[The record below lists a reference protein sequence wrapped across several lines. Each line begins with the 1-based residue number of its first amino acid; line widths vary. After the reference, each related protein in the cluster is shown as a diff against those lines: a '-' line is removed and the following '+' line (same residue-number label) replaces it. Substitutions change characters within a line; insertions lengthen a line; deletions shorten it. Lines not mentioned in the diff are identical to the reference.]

1 MCVRGAASSVV
12 DPDLGWHLQTAA
24 WILQHHGVPH
34 SDPFSRLTAG
44 APWQA
49 YSWLFDL
56 LLLKLCHWLS
66 LEGMLAFTAAMA
78 AAITAAVYRLTSRA
92 QPDFVKSALLTAAA
106 LACILRD
113 FTPRPWLFTILFFAV
128 ELDVLLDFRQTRRW
142 RTLLWLP
149 PIFALWANL
158 HIQFIDGL
166 LVLAIAAA
174 EPLLARWIGWGERRK
189 NPGALWMTLAGC
201 LAATLANPYG
211 LTIYKTAWVLGSQ
224 AGVLNT
230 VSEMHALAF
239 RSLSDYLLL
248 FLLLATTALLF
259 RRGRPEPFETLLLAM
274 SAVLSFR
281 SGRDAW
287 MLAIV
292 TVAILSARWVQESEE
307 PRRMPAWSL
316 AVTMGAAAAV
326 TAAGAMALHV
336 SNAGLRTMEAKEL
349 PVQAVEVVQQR
360 HYSGPLFND
369 YNWGGYLIWKL
380 DEPVSIDGRAGLY
393 GDKSIDE
400 SISTWA
406 GGPKWAANPQLESA
420 ALVIAPQG
428 DALTQLLR
436 MDAQF
441 QLVYEDKVAAVFV
454 AQKDEATGTSL
465 AAMKAPENHGDNAE
479 EQR

>member
-1 MCVRGAASSVV
+1 
-12 DPDLGWHLQTAA
+12 
-24 WILQHHGVPH
+24 
-34 SDPFSRLTAG
+34 
-44 APWQA
+44 
-49 YSWLFDL
+49 
-56 LLLKLCHWLS
+56 
-66 LEGMLAFTAAMA
+66 
-78 AAITAAVYRLTSRA
+78 
-92 QPDFVKSALLTAAA
+92 
-106 LACILRD
+106 
-113 FTPRPWLFTILFFAV
+113 
-128 ELDVLLDFRQTRRW
+128 
-142 RTLLWLP
+142 
-149 PIFALWANL
+149 
-158 HIQFIDGL
+158 
-166 LVLAIAAA
+166 
-174 EPLLARWIGWGERRK
+174 
-189 NPGALWMTLAGC
+189 
-201 LAATLANPYG
+201 
-211 LTIYKTAWVLGSQ
+211 VLGSQ